1 MINKSKSIVI
11 AAVMTIAIASPAFAQ
26 SREHQG
32 GSLPNYYD
40 ATGQQIWGSWSP
52 PAAAA
57 PANHLY
63 DYAPNSASNALG
75 HKEKLRIR

>member
-32 GSLPNYYD
+32 GSLPNY
-40 ATGQQIWGSWSP
+40 
-52 PAAAA
+52 
-57 PANHLY
+57 
-63 DYAPNSASNALG
+63 
-75 HKEKLRIR
+75 